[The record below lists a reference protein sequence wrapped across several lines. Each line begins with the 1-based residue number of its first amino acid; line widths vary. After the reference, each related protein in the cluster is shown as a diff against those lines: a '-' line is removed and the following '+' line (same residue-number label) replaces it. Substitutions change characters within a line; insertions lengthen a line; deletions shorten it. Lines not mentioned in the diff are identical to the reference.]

1 MDFVARTP
9 GGRRVNVLL
18 GGPNSGNRPGLK
30 RTDVLWKVLGKA
42 AVLSALPED
51 ERCPLLVLTTGLP
64 RPGSLEAKALRNVTG
79 PGRPIAAVIDMLVLM
94 DAALLEQLAR
104 ELP

>member
-1 MDFVARTP
+1 M
-9 GGRRVNVLL
+9 LL
-18 GGPNSGNRPGLK
+18 GGPHSGNRPGLK

-42 AVLSALPED
+42 AVLATVPEA

-64 RPGSLEAKALRNVTG
+64 RPGSPEAKALRNVTG
-79 PGRPIAAVIDMLVLM
+79 PGKPIAAVMDMLVLK

-104 ELP
+104 ELS